1 VLFLSLEFGSSIQ
14 LKRLPRGHVIWSMIA
29 ARYENSSKPRA
40 AHPFGGLFPS
50 LNSIQFLHH
59 IKKERSMAGK
69 FDPPAVCAKCGG
81 AMEAG
86 LSMNKD
92 MKQLGED
99 YVFEDNETLVEHWQK
114 VERAAGKFL
123 GRSYEGYKRVGTS
136 LPVLHYRCTDC
147 GYLEAYAPLR

>member
-1 VLFLSLEFGSSIQ
+1 
-14 LKRLPRGHVIWSMIA
+14 MIA

-92 MKQLGED
+92 M
-99 YVFEDNETLVEHWQK
+99 EHWQK